1 MGRHR
6 GSSSVAA
13 VPSRR
18 ANATP
23 PQRRGSSGLTIR
35 LTMSEGGVVPA
46 HRCRRVLVRA
56 SGPEKSAATASES
69 DDGKA
74 KGEGEAQEE
83 KLYPSSTGMLNA
95 RWAGADAGSAGSGA
109 LEPLP
114 LAASALSLEHK
125 LKATAVVGEVLK
137 MALRDALPVVAIMT
151 TASAAAQ
158 ALNLSGRGLH
168 SFTLELNFSNSRT
181 RSGLSWVTRWTEEL
195 KLS

>member
-1 MGRHR
+1 
-6 GSSSVAA
+6 
-13 VPSRR
+13 
-18 ANATP
+18 
-23 PQRRGSSGLTIR
+23 
-35 LTMSEGGVVPA
+35 MSEGGVVPA